1 METFKTVKQ
10 SAIEFYLK
18 HQGYKAGTKRHAKYE
33 QLLNEHTA
41 ETVIRMATERG
52 YLATK

>member
-18 HQGYKAGTKRHAKYE
+18 HQGYKTGTKRYAKYE
-33 QLLNEHTA
+33 QLLNQHTA
-41 ETVIRMATERG
+41 ETVIRMAVQRG

>member
-1 METFKTVKQ
+1 MTTIKTVKQ

-33 QLLNEHTA
+33 SLLNQHTA
-41 ETVIRMATERG
+41 ETVIRMAIERG